1 MVSATLTLSQA
12 NTVYNLYDLLSAARP
27 EAPKVVAELYIIA
40 DNANSGSVY
49 VGDSTL
55 STSNY
60 GAELAPGDPMLPR
73 RTAGNQIALDHVY
86 LMASAA
92 NQKVNVTVAQAWL

>member
-1 MVSATLTLSQA
+1 MVSATLTLPQA
-12 NTVYNLYDLLSAARP
+12 NTVYNLYELLSAARP
-27 EAPKVVAELYIIA
+27 GAPKVVAELYITA
-40 DNANSGSVY
+40 DNSNSESVY

-73 RTAGNQIALDHVY
+73 RTVANQIALDRVY
-86 LMASAA
+86 LMSNAA
-92 NQKVNVTVAQAWL
+92 NQKVNVIAAQAWP

>member
-1 MVSATLTLSQA
+1 V
-12 NTVYNLYDLLSAARP
+12 
-27 EAPKVVAELYIIA
+27 PKVVAELYITA
-40 DNANSGSVY
+40 DNANSGSIY

-73 RTAGNQIALDHVY
+73 RTAGNQIALDRVY
-86 LMASAA
+86 LMASTA
-92 NQKVNVTVAQAWL
+92 NQKVNVIVAQAWP